1 MTFVHVVDRWKHR
14 AFPPVDTSSHPARV
28 DLFDGLPA
36 LARTKASPLESLRS
50 WLATP
55 VDNAT
60 LAAFR
65 ILFGTLICAELVGG
79 WSRRVEM
86 ISSRPI
92 RFPYS
97 SFEWVPLLPGW
108 MAPVVHAAIALA
120 AVAVAF
126 GCCYRAAAVL
136 FAVGY
141 TYSFLV
147 DRAYFNN
154 HFYLICLLAGWLAV
168 GDAHRRWSIDAWR
181 RPGLVSRTV
190 PRWQLLGP
198 AIQMAIPY
206 VFGGLAKIRADWLR
220 GEPMRAQLWELWD
233 SPLYGPLVRQPWA
246 GIAFAWGGMLFDL
259 LIVPAILWRPTRW
272 PAVAAMLLFHVTN
285 MQMFDIGIF
294 PWLGMAGVVLF
305 LPPAMLTRR
314 LARGPGD
321 GVRDA
326 AQNPSGPPA
335 ASCSPWVAWGCAVW
349 LAAQLLLPL
358 RHHLIPG
365 NVGWTREGFYFAWTM
380 KLDLK
385 SEFLGF
391 HLCDP
396 VSGAC
401 RTASLDGT
409 LTAVQRYWL
418 PGEPQGIVAF
428 ARFLRERAIR
438 DGMPDP
444 VVVCDSVCA
453 LNGRPYQYMLDPARD
468 PADLVAPRWGPADWI
483 VPLDEA
489 AAPGNYLIGAKK
501 ERAVMQ
507 VIHET
512 RVVRKIFPERLRGR
526 TIVDAPRAAAGD
538 R

>member
-1 MTFVHVVDRWKHR
+1 MR
-14 AFPPVDTSSHPARV
+14 
-28 DLFDGLPA
+28 LEG
-36 LARTKASPLESLRS
+36 SPLGRLSS
-50 WLATP
+50 WLATR
-55 VDNAT
+55 VDNST
-60 LAAFR
+60 LVAFR
-65 ILFGTLICAELVGG
+65 ILFGGLLCAEPVGY

-92 RFPYS
+92 RFSYTG
-97 SFEWVPLLPGW
+97 FEWVPLLPGW
-108 MAPVVHAAIALA
+108 LAPVVHAAIALA
-120 AVAVAF
+120 AVALAI
-126 GCCYRAAAVL
+126 GCCYRLAVVL

-206 VFGGLAKIRADWLR
+206 VFGGLAKIKPDWLR

-233 SPLYGPLVRQPWA
+233 SPLYGPIVRQPWA
-246 GIAFAWGGMLFDL
+246 GIAFAWAGMLFDL

-272 PAVAAMLLFHVTN
+272 PAIAAMLLFHLTN

-294 PWLGMAGVVLF
+294 PWLGMGGVVLF
-305 LPPAMLTRR
+305 LPPTLLTRW
-314 LARGPGD
+314 LARGWGAVGQDVKP
-321 GVRDA
+321 A
-326 AQNPSGPPA
+326 PSG
-335 ASCSPWVAWGCAVW
+335 SSVGDCSAWVLWGCAAW
-349 LAAQLLLPL
+349 LAMQILLPL

-396 VSGAC
+396 ASGECQA
-401 RTASLDGT
+401 ASFDGT

-428 ARFLRERAIR
+428 ARFLREQAIR
-438 DGMPDP
+438 DGMADP

-468 PADLVAPRWGPADWI
+468 TADLVVPRFGPADWI

-489 AAPGNYLIGAKK
+489 APLGNYKIGAKK

-512 RVVRKIFPERLRGR
+512 RVIKKVFPERLRGR
-526 TIVDAPRAAAGD
+526 PIVDAPDAREA
-538 R
+538 RPPP

>member
-1 MTFVHVVDRWKHR
+1 MKN
-14 AFPPVDTSSHPARV
+14 
-28 DLFDGLPA
+28 
-36 LARTKASPLESLRS
+36 SPLRHLSA
-50 WLATP
+50 WLVMP
-55 VDNAT
+55 VDNTT

-65 ILFGTLICAELVGG
+65 ILFGTLICVELVGS

-92 RFPYS
+92 RFPYTG
-97 SFEWVPLLPGW
+97 FEWVPLLPGW
-108 MAPVVHAAIALA
+108 LAPAVYATIILA
-120 AVAVAF
+120 AVTVAL
-126 GCCYRAAAVL
+126 GYCYRVTAVL

-181 RPGLVSRTV
+181 HPSLVSRTV
-190 PRWQLLGP
+190 PRWQLFGP

-206 VFGGLAKIRADWLR
+206 VFGGLAKIKADWLR

-233 SPLYGPLVRQPWA
+233 NPFYGPLVQQPWA
-246 GIAFAWGGMLFDL
+246 GVAFAWAGMLFDL
-259 LIVPAILWRPTRW
+259 LIVPAMLWRPTRW
-272 PAVAAMLLFHVTN
+272 PAIAAMLLFHLTN

-294 PWLGMAGVVLF
+294 PWLGMGGVVLF
-305 LPPAMLTRR
+305 LPPAMLDSWLTRD
-314 LARGPGD
+314 RGTG
-321 GVRDA
+321 GQDA
-326 AQNPSGPPA
+326 VKA
-335 ASCSPWVAWGCAVW
+335 ATGLPTTGCSPWVAWGCAAW
-349 LAAQLLLPL
+349 LATQLLLPF

-396 VSGAC
+396 ASGECQA
-401 RTASLDGT
+401 ANLDGT
-409 LTAVQRYWL
+409 LTGVQRYWL

-428 ARFLRERAIR
+428 ARFLKERAIR
-438 DGMPDP
+438 DGMPEP

-453 LNGRPYQYMLDPARD
+453 MNGRPYQYMLDPARD
-468 PADLVAPRWGPADWI
+468 PADLVVPRFGPADWI

-489 AAPGNYLIGAKK
+489 APLGNYKIGAKK

-512 RVVRKIFPERLRGR
+512 RVVKKIFPERLRGR
-526 TIVDAPRAAAGD
+526 PVVDAPDAREA
-538 R
+538 RPPP

>member
-1 MTFVHVVDRWKHR
+1 M
-14 AFPPVDTSSHPARV
+14 
-28 DLFDGLPA
+28 
-36 LARTKASPLESLRS
+36 KASRLGRLSS

-60 LAAFR
+60 LTAFR
-65 ILFGTLICAELVGG
+65 ILFGTLLCAELVGG

-97 SFEWVPLLPGW
+97 GFEWVPLLPAW
-108 MAPVVHAAIALA
+108 LAPAVHAAIILA
-120 AVAVAF
+120 AVAVAL

-181 RPGLVSRTV
+181 RPGLISRTV

-233 SPLYGPLVRQPWA
+233 SPLYAPLVRQPWA

-285 MQMFDIGIF
+285 LQLFDIGIF

-314 LARGPGD
+314 RARGRGA
-321 GVRDA
+321 GVPEA

-335 ASCSPWVAWGCAVW
+335 ASCSPWVAWGCGVW
-349 LAAQLLLPL
+349 LATQLLLPL

-401 RTASLDGT
+401 QAASLDGT

-468 PADLVAPRWGPADWI
+468 PADLVVPRWGPADWI

-526 TIVDAPRAAAGD
+526 AIVDAPTAAADD